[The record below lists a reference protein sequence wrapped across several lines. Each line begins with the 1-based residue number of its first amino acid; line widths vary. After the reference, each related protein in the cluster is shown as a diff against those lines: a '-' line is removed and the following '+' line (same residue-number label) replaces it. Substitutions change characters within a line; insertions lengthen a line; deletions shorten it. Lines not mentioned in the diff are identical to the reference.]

1 MKAGS
6 TYTISCR
13 RRPTARRARAVM
25 FGGRSGEKR
34 RSSSTWRISSTRLL
48 CSSTCVEE
56 RRRGSG
62 PSSRRR
68 AHDNGGRQ
76 CGVEPH
82 GRPAMSGERSVRCA
96 TSRRPS
102 RKKEV
107 DKSPT
112 SDNEFVGKVA
122 VVLFT
127 HGWGKV
133 EIRRAHGS
141 FGNEVLPLKGRA
153 MTCFR
158 LKAWLG
164 QRHDEASYHRWPIAG
179 GALDVRQSARVMEGS
194 SDGGRGMRLW
204 CALTWR

>member
-1 MKAGS
+1 VTFGG
-6 TYTISCR
+6 
-13 RRPTARRARAVM
+13 
-25 FGGRSGEKR
+25 GGRSREKR
-34 RSSSTWRISSTRLL
+34 RISSTWRISSTRLF

-62 PSSRRR
+62 PSSQQR

-76 CGVEPH
+76 CSVEPR
-82 GRPAMSGERSVRCA
+82 GRPAMSGERPVRCA

-112 SDNEFVGKVA
+112 SDDEFVGKAA

-141 FGNEVLPLKGRA
+141 SGDEVLPLKGRA

-164 QRHDEASYHRWPIAG
+164 RRHDEASCHRWPIVG
-179 GALDVRQSARVMEGS
+179 GALDVRQSARGMEGS
-194 SDGGRGMRLW
+194 SDDDRGMRPW
-204 CALTWR
+204 CAPTWR